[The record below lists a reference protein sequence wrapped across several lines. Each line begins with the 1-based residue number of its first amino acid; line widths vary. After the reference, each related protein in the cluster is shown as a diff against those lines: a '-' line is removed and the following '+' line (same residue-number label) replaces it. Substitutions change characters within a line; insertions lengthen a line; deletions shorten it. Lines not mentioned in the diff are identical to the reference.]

1 MTDKSVQKTI
11 LLIDDD
17 KDIVQTIQGNL
28 VIDGYNVISAFT
40 GQDGISMAKNKN
52 PDLVLLDLNLP
63 DVDGIAVCEILRKK
77 FSFPIIM
84 LTARD
89 ALSDKVLGLK
99 SGADDYIVKPF
110 DFLELSARIVA
121 IFNRIERTIVQ
132 NKQQFGDLEINFRTR
147 QVFMDSSAIKLTKT
161 EFGLLELFITYPDKA
176 LTRKFIENQIWPD
189 SQLYSNSRALDVHI
203 QRLRKKIKTD
213 SNHTDYI
220 ITIPGVGYKFN
231 TTLYD

>member
-1 MTDKSVQKTI
+1 MIDKSLQKTI

-40 GQDGISMAKNKN
+40 GQDGIYMAEKSN

-63 DVDGIAVCEILRKK
+63 DLDGVAVCEILRKK
-77 FSFPIIM
+77 FNFPIIM

-121 IFNRIERTIVQ
+121 IFNRIERTVVHNQ
-132 NKQQFGDLEINFRTR
+132 QQFGDLAINFRTR
-147 QVFMDSSAIKLTKT
+147 QVSIKSNEIKLTKT
-161 EFGLLELFITYPDKA
+161 EFGLLELFAAYSGKA
-176 LTRKFIENQIWPD
+176 LSRKFIEKAIWQD

-203 QRLRKKIKTD
+203 QRLRKKIEQKSD
-213 SNHTDYI
+213 HPKYI
-220 ITIPGVGYKFN
+220 VTIPGIGYKFN
-231 TTLYD
+231 S

>member
-1 MTDKSVQKTI
+1 MRDKSTQKTI

-40 GQDGISMAKNKN
+40 GQDGIYMAENTN

-63 DVDGIAVCEILRKK
+63 DLDGVAVCEILRKK
-77 FSFPIIM
+77 FNFPIIM

-121 IFNRIERTIVQ
+121 IFNRIERTVVH

-147 QVFMDSSAIKLTKT
+147 QVSIKNNDIKLTKT
-161 EFGLLELFITYPDKA
+161 EFGLLELFAAYSGKA
-176 LTRKFIENQIWPD
+176 LSRGFIEKTIWQD

-203 QRLRKKIKTD
+203 QRLRKKIEQKSD
-213 SNHTDYI
+213 NPKYI
-220 ITIPGVGYKFN
+220 ITIPGIGYKFN
-231 TTLYD
+231 G

>member
-1 MTDKSVQKTI
+1 MTDKSLKKTI

-28 VIDGYNVISAFT
+28 VIDGYNVMSAFT
-40 GQDGISMAKNKN
+40 GQDGISMAEKSN

-63 DVDGIAVCEILRKK
+63 DLDGVTVCAILRKK
-77 FSFPIIM
+77 FNFPIIM

-121 IFNRIERTIVQ
+121 IFNRIERTVVHNQ
-132 NKQQFGDLEINFRTR
+132 QQFGDLEIDFRTR
-147 QVFMDSSAIKLTKT
+147 QVSLKNNEIKLTKT
-161 EFGLLELFITYPDKA
+161 EFGLLELFASYPGKA
-176 LTRKFIENQIWPD
+176 LSRGFIEKAIWQD

-203 QRLRKKIKTD
+203 QRLRKKIEQKSD
-213 SNHTDYI
+213 NPKHI
-220 ITIPGVGYKFN
+220 VTIPGIGYKFN
-231 TTLYD
+231 GSSNL

>member
-1 MTDKSVQKTI
+1 MTNKSNQKTI

-40 GQDGISMAKNKN
+40 GQDGIAMAERKN

-63 DVDGIAVCEILRKK
+63 DLDGVAVCKILRNK
-77 FSFPIIM
+77 FNFPIIM

-89 ALSDKVLGLK
+89 GLSDKVLGLK
-99 SGADDYIVKPF
+99 TGADDYIVKPF
-110 DFLELSARIVA
+110 DFLELSARITA

-147 QVFMDSSAIKLTKT
+147 QVLINSSTIKLTKT
-161 EFGLLELFITYPDKA
+161 EFGLLELFVTYPGKA
-176 LTRKFIENQIWPD
+176 LTRKFIEKQIWPD
-189 SQLYSNSRALDVHI
+189 SQLYSHSRALDVHI
-203 QRLRKKIKTD
+203 QRLRKKIKAKSD
-213 SNHTDYI
+213 YSDYI
-220 ITIPGVGYKFN
+220 VTIPGIGYKFN
-231 TTLYD
+231 TENH

>member
-1 MTDKSVQKTI
+1 MMDKTLQKTI

-28 VIDGYNVISAFT
+28 VIDGYNVITAFT
-40 GQDGISMAKNKN
+40 GQDGIYMAEQSN

-63 DVDGIAVCEILRKK
+63 DLDGVAVCEILRKK
-77 FSFPIIM
+77 FNFPIIM

-121 IFNRIERTIVQ
+121 IFNRIERTVVH

-147 QVFMDSSAIKLTKT
+147 QVVINNHEVKLTKT
-161 EFGLLELFITYPDKA
+161 EFGLLELFAAYPGKA
-176 LTRKFIENQIWPD
+176 LSREVIEKTIWQD

-203 QRLRKKIKTD
+203 QRLRKKIEQKSD
-213 SNHTDYI
+213 NPKYI
-220 ITIPGVGYKFN
+220 VTIPGIGYKFN
-231 TTLYD
+231 G

>member
-1 MTDKSVQKTI
+1 MTDKFDQKTI

-40 GQDGISMAKNKN
+40 GQDGISMAENTN

-63 DVDGIAVCEILRKK
+63 DLDGVAVCEILRKK

-132 NKQQFGDLEINFRTR
+132 GKQQFGDLEINLRTR

-161 EFGLLELFITYPDKA
+161 EFGLLELFITYPGKA
-176 LTRKFIENQIWPD
+176 LTRKFIEKQIWPD

-203 QRLRKKIKTD
+203 QRLRKKIKT
-213 SNHTDYI
+213 NHPDYI
-220 ITIPGVGYKFN
+220 VTIPGIGYKFN
-231 TTLYD
+231 ATFYD

>member
-1 MTDKSVQKTI
+1 LTNKSNQKTI

-40 GQDGISMAKNKN
+40 GQDGITMAERKN

-63 DVDGIAVCEILRKK
+63 DLDGVAVCKILRNK
-77 FSFPIIM
+77 FNFPIIM

-89 ALSDKVLGLK
+89 GLSDKVLGLK
-99 SGADDYIVKPF
+99 TGADDYIVKPF
-110 DFLELSARIVA
+110 DFLELSARITA

-147 QVFMDSSAIKLTKT
+147 QVLINSSMIKLTKT
-161 EFGLLELFITYPDKA
+161 EFGLLELFVTYPGKA
-176 LTRKFIENQIWPD
+176 LTRKFIEKQIWPD
-189 SQLYSNSRALDVHI
+189 SKLYSNSRALDVHI
-203 QRLRKKIKTD
+203 QRLRKKIKAKSD
-213 SNHTDYI
+213 HSEYI
-220 ITIPGVGYKFN
+220 VTIPGIGYKFN
-231 TTLYD
+231 TENR